1 MAESRGGGKPYDG
14 ASGGTTEP
22 GLTIEEM
29 LGHALGV
36 AGISF
41 SDFCILTPGEFA
53 QVCRRQREREDELE
67 RARWERMRLL
77 AAITVQPHC
86 KKKITPERLL
96 PLPWDKGQGRLKNEK
111 MKMLKE
117 SSRERMLE
125 VARRSATRRTDHDQ

>member
-1 MAESRGGGKPYDG
+1 
-14 ASGGTTEP
+14 
-22 GLTIEEM
+22 M

-53 QVCRRQREREDELE
+53 QVCRRHREHEEELE

-86 KKKITPERLL
+86 KKKITPEKLL
-96 PLPWDKGQGRLKNEK
+96 PLPWDKGRGREKEK
-111 MKMLKE
+111 MKILKE
-117 SSRERMLE
+117 SSRERMME